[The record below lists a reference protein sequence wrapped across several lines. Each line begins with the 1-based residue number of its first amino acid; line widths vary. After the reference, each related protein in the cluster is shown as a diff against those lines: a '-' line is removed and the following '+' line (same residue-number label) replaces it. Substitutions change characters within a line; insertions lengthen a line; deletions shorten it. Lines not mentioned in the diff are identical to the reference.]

1 MNELLDVG
9 NGNWSVG
16 ETAMNKG
23 SSRSHSILTVYLKIV
38 EQDSVREAKISL
50 VDLAGSEKTKKT
62 QAKGIRLL
70 EGTKINL
77 SLSALG
83 NVINALTNKKIS
95 FVPYR
100 ESKLTQLLADSLGG
114 NTKTLMIANVSPSD
128 FNFEETL
135 STLRYA

>member
-1 MNELLDVG
+1 
-9 NGNWSVG
+9 
-16 ETAMNKG
+16 MNKG

>member
-1 MNELLDVG
+1 
-9 NGNWSVG
+9 
-16 ETAMNKG
+16 MNKG

-38 EQDSVREAKISL
+38 GEGSIREAKISL
-50 VDLAGSEKTKKT
+50 VDLAGSEKAKKT
-62 QAKGIRLL
+62 QAKGLRLL

-83 NVINALTNKKIS
+83 NVINALTNKKTS
-95 FVPYR
+95 FIPYR